1 MAADPVFVDPL
12 SQPVLPFTVIPKRD
26 PPLQLADRH
35 AVVDNVLNTN
45 KTKLKHYEDDLKRIK
60 LSDKTKMMRY
70 KITYKI
76 SNLKEKRNSII
87 LCQ

>member
-1 MAADPVFVDPL
+1 VAADPVFVDPL

-60 LSDKTKMMRY
+60 LSDKTKMMINN
-70 KITYKI
+70 ITFFN
-76 SNLKEKRNSII
+76 SNLDEK
-87 LCQ
+87 

>member
-45 KTKLKHYEDDLKRIK
+45 KTKLKHYEDDLIK
-60 LSDKTKMMRY
+60 LSAKTKMMINN
-70 KITYKI
+70 ITFLI
-76 SNLKEKRNSII
+76 AI
-87 LCQ
+87 LMKNEIL